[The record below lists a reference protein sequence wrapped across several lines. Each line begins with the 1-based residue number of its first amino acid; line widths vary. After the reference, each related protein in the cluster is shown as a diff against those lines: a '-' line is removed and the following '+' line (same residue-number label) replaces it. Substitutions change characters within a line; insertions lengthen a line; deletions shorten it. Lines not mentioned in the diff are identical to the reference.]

1 MASLDIYDV
10 LEDPDHPA
18 FRDLGRL
25 LWTLV
30 ATPWD
35 WIDRRVETVTLVG
48 ERRFRRHMS
57 IDCRV
62 PPPVVEV
69 ADELG
74 LDRFFVPLRLVAER
88 PLLSFDLSLDGLPV
102 PSLTRPQNTL
112 AERALL
118 EAAVEQLGRPL
129 TRAVTSA
136 IGDVT
141 VVGVPGAAPRLLG
154 LLGLSAER
162 EPGVVSV
169 EALVR
174 WVITTMDRS
183 FLLLADV
190 PLDAVR
196 HRSLFKV
203 AEELGPDIS
212 ARLPLLSEIAWKPT
226 QFVFDAQDVVA
237 TDSYHFQFIAPD
249 GLMVAGGSLLATSPT
264 SAVPD
269 PAEPVGV
276 EGDATS
282 AEPVDA
288 TELEET
294 SPEADGTPPAHE
306 AGTRVR
312 PGATSAPDAVT
323 DQDAPG
329 VRPDRD
335 AVPELVVSAD
345 GPGTLHFGGSA
356 CQGQVL
362 GVNAHLDAVPDAE
375 DYRVEVRLIPSPDGL
390 LRAAAVSA
398 CFSTVLL
405 ILAALFVH
413 RIDQQRLESS
423 TALLL
428 VLPGIVSTW
437 IIRPG
442 EHSLVSRLL
451 RGTRLLLLF
460 SATTVYIAAAV
471 VLGGL
476 SRGMLRGVWL
486 LLAVGAAVPAAALST
501 AVRRTR
507 LAAQHDTS
515 VEERFDG

>member
-1 MASLDIYDV
+1 MVSLDIYDV
-10 LEDPDHPA
+10 LEDPEDPA
-18 FRDLGRL
+18 FRDLGGL

-62 PPPVVEV
+62 PPAVVEV
-69 ADELG
+69 AAELG

-88 PLLSFDLSLDGLPV
+88 PLLSFDLALDGLPV

-112 AERALL
+112 AERAVL

-129 TRAVTSA
+129 TADVVGSIA
-136 IGDVT
+136 DVT
-141 VVGVPGAAPRLLG
+141 TVGVAAASRLLAQ
-154 LLGLSAER
+154 LGLSAER

-174 WVITTMDRS
+174 WAITTMDRS

-190 PLDAVR
+190 PLEAVR
-196 HRSLFKV
+196 HRTLFKV

-212 ARLPLLSEIAWKPT
+212 ARLPLPSEIAWKPT

-249 GLMVAGGSLLATSPT
+249 GLMVAGGEMLATSAPVT
-264 SAVPD
+264 VPL
-269 PAEPVGV
+269 PPMPPRLVVAEP
-276 EGDATS
+276 
-282 AEPVDA
+282 EP
-288 TELEET
+288 EPET
-294 SPEADGTPPAHE
+294 SRPEGSAPGADEPDTDGTP
-306 AGTRVR
+306 AGTRDR
-312 PGATSAPDAVT
+312 PDHPPAPDAVT
-323 DQDAPG
+323 VEDAHP
-329 VRPDRD
+329 VLVDRD
-335 AVPELVVSAD
+335 LG
-345 GPGTLHFGGSA
+345 GPDSPLHTLRFGSTA

-375 DYRVEVRLIPSPDGL
+375 DYSVEVRLIPSPDGL

-405 ILAALFVH
+405 FLAALFVH
-413 RIDQQRLESS
+413 RIDRASLQSS

-428 VLPGIVSTW
+428 VLPGVVSTW

-442 EHSLVSRLL
+442 EHSLVARLL
-451 RGTRLLLLF
+451 RGTRVLLLM

-476 SRGMLRGVWL
+476 SQGWLRAIWL
-486 LLAVGAAVPAAALST
+486 VLAACASVPAVALSV
-501 AVRRTR
+501 AVRRCR
-507 LAAQHDTS
+507 IAAQQNDGMHG
-515 VEERFDG
+515 RFDG